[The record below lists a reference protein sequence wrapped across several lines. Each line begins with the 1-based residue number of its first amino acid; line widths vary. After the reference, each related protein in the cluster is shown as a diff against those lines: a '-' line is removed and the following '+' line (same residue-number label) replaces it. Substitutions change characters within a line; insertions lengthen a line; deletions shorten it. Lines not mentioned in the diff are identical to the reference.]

1 MKKLS
6 IFLNRS
12 FLFIIFA
19 FVIEQAWCSPKSNS
33 TTILLRL
40 SNYTGEFYVELY
52 KENNRLD
59 TVVGKVYSG
68 MSGKVFIH
76 IPDSLNEADYLLL
89 KVYTMHYAEPIILPV
104 LYSPKED
111 SIELEI
117 IFPVEKDNVFQKI
130 KIIKSDDNRQ
140 YYSFL
145 SKSQQY
151 QQKQKMILQLASLYP
166 DTSAFYLTLSN
177 ELTKVKQEELSFYAE
192 YLKINRPSSVQ
203 RFIQRHV
210 QNVGWYK
217 EMTPFDKEKDIYFL
231 KSPLLMQFV
240 WQYLYHFKDKV
251 GTTHE
256 LPNTV
261 RAYRHTPLHLAIDT
275 LHILFSSLP
284 KNYGRKV
291 FEQLA
296 NAFAKNNKEEIA
308 VYIYKA
314 VLPNYTEQCENPE
327 ITATLAKLEQL
338 QVGAKVPDI
347 LFDKGNFYSDTKQ
360 LPAKLSEINKDK
372 ILLVFWASW
381 CSHCQQQIPKLFET
395 LKKYPNVQVVSIS
408 LDMDKGEWKKF
419 IKENGLSKWLNYC
432 DGEGWKSQ
440 IVNAYNVH
448 STPTMFVLD
457 KDKKIIAKPVLPE
470 QLAKFFS
477 DKNKI
482 ESKNIVNSEK

>member
-1 MKKLS
+1 MKTTIKIL
-6 IFLNRS
+6 
-12 FLFIIFA
+12 FLFCVGFLCRCEKSFA
-19 FVIEQAWCSPKSNS
+19 LTKGR
-33 TTILLRL
+33 TILLRL

-52 KENNRLD
+52 KENNKLD

-89 KVYTMHYAEPIILPV
+89 KVYTMHYAEPIILPI
-104 LYSPKED
+104 LFSPKED

-130 KIIKSDDNRQ
+130 KIIKSDDNRE

-145 SKSQQY
+145 SQTQQY

-166 DTSAFYLTLSN
+166 DTSNFYLTLSN
-177 ELTKVKQEELSFYAE
+177 ELIKVKQEEMIFYAE
-192 YLKINRPSSVQ
+192 YLKINRPSRVQ

-217 EMTPFDKEKDIYFL
+217 DITPFDKEKDIYFL

-251 GTTHE
+251 GAIHE
-256 LPNTV
+256 LSILKST
-261 RAYRHTPLHLAIDT
+261 IDT
-275 LHILFSSLP
+275 LHILFTPLP

-327 ITATLAKLEQL
+327 ITAALVKLEQL
-338 QVGAKVPDI
+338 QVGAQAPDI
-347 LFDKGNFYSDTKQ
+347 IFDKENFYSDTKQ
-360 LPAKLSEINKDK
+360 IPAKLSEINKDK

-381 CSHCQQQIPKLFET
+381 CSHCQQQIPKLFEI
-395 LKKYPNVQVVSIS
+395 LKNNPKVQVVSIS

-432 DGEGWKSQ
+432 DGEGWKSD
-440 IVNAYNVH
+440 VVKLYNIY
-448 STPTMFVLD
+448 STPTMFLLD

-470 QLAKFFS
+470 QLEVK
-477 DKNKI
+477 
-482 ESKNIVNSEK
+482 SEK